1 MQSVEAGAQGEHKI
15 ARGYNP
21 VKTFSLHFFENLR
34 FNKVID
40 DYLEK
45 EKKYNSREISEI
57 EKFLPYKNERKNNGK
72 I

>member
-1 MQSVEAGAQGEHKI
+1 MEAGAQGDHKI

-21 VKTFSLHFFENLR
+21 VKTFSLHFFENFS
-34 FNKVID
+34 FNEMIN

-45 EKKYNSREISEI
+45 EKKYVSKEILDI
-57 EKFLPYKNERKNNGK
+57 QKFLPYKNERNNNGK